1 MAHPDP
7 SPVVVDE
14 AVCQAEVDQVLAEF
28 GGDARAAIRALLDD
42 LATLVDDAE
51 EAVSRGFLR
60 GRFSEGARRP
70 VVEDEV

>member
-1 MAHPDP
+1 MAQPDP
-7 SPVVVDE
+7 SPVVIDE
-14 AVCQAEVDQVLAEF
+14 AARQAEVDEVLGEF

-42 LATLVDDAE
+42 QATLVADAE